1 MLREN
6 FQLKSDLVYEKKRY
20 LDLMNAFMELRSQGK
35 AEGKLSISP
44 RFINRGG
51 NNLGLPEEGT

>member
-1 MLREN
+1 M
-6 FQLKSDLVYEKKRY
+6 YEKKRY

-44 RFINRGG
+44 RFINRGS
-51 NNLGLPEEGT
+51 NNLGVPEEST